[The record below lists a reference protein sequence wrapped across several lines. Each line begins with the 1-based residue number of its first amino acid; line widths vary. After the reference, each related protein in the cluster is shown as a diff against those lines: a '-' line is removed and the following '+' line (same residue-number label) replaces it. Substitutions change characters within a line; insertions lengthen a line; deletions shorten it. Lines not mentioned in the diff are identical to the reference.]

1 MENGEITKAL
11 HKYIAERRKES
22 LSRKETKLLDRLEAV
37 GAHDISLG
45 KGPVIF
51 SARLVCNSTGVAVS
65 SFGGTETQHTVA
77 RDYETD
83 EYLIIDGHFGA
94 GVTALKLFYPKLCGM
109 PCLPKAKIEKAAK
122 EYGYQLHYQYFR
134 DLNCMMR
141 DHRLNRYSVDLTSEY
156 TKPPVRPIYAK
167 IEKSDEVLVIGY
179 VYEKNGKENIL
190 IEPDIEAF
198 SASKH
203 SFEFIWF
210 ILGFIFPP
218 LFLVGLFMMLFK
230 EEKERM
236 VG

>member
-11 HKYIAERRKES
+11 HKYIAERRSETRG
-22 LSRKETKLLDRLEAV
+22 RKERKLLDRLEAV
-37 GAHDISLG
+37 EAHDISFG
-45 KGPVIF
+45 KEPVIF

-83 EYLIIDGHFGA
+83 EFLIIDGHFGA
-94 GVTALKLFYPKLCGM
+94 GVTALKLLYPRQCIK
-109 PCLPKAKIEKAAK
+109 PCLPKAKMEKAAK

-134 DLNCMMR
+134 DLNCLMR
-141 DHRLNRYSVDLTSEY
+141 DHRLNRYAVNVTSEY

-167 IEKSDEVLVIGY
+167 LEKSDDVLVIGY
-179 VYEKNGKENIL
+179 VYEKNGKECIL

-198 SASKH
+198 SASEH
-203 SFEFIWF
+203 SFGFIWF

-218 LFLVGLFMMLFK
+218 LFLVCLFMMLFK